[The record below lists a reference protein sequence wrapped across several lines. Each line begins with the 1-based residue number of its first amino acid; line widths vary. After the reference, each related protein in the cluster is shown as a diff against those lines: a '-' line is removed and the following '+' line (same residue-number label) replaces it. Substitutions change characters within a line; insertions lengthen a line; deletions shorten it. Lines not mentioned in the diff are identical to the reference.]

1 MLKILTKAPRK
12 EYNVSEERTTTL
24 YRRLYRQN
32 METHHPFHDISV
44 DGQDQSQ
51 KPGQSELKQRTTY
64 RYSVKRRG
72 TPEDKLQVQ
81 CEA

>member
-1 MLKILTKAPRK
+1 MRNEGQLCIG
-12 EYNVSEERTTTL
+12 E
-24 YRRLYRQN
+24 LYRQN

-81 CEA
+81 WEVMGERKDNENV